1 MALKFEITGDNSNLL
16 SSLDGAREGVHR
28 AAQDIESSGLG
39 IEDMFKRIGIAAGV
53 AFSADQVKSFIGKIT
68 EVRAYFQDIESSMEV
83 FLGSQQK
90 AAQFTQELKDYAY
103 YNMFEFSDL
112 ANASKQMIA
121 YGNAVEDVILTL
133 DKLSNIATGTKADLM
148 DLVALYNKAKSLGK
162 VGASDLDS
170 WAVKGVVVRDVL
182 KEMGD
187 EVDDTAVSF
196 EQLQK
201 VLNKVTGE
209 GGMFHDLML
218 NQMSNIS
225 AEQGQ
230 LEDNLAAMYNE
241 IGEQYQDFITGA
253 IKAESWLVEHYK
265 EVGSVILGL
274 IASYGEYQAALKVT
288 RAIENT
294 MAKQANGI
302 EQTRQSELSDIY
314 GKYSDNS
321 DIMAIGQETAAEE
334 ANTAA
339 ILQNTASREGN
350 VSAIDEQ
357 IAALE
362 RKMLAEI
369 DEYDKIM
376 EGAQSAIE
384 AATKK
389 EDAADKEIEVLQR
402 QADTARE
409 YLDMCN
415 DDVDAAIKSGDA
427 QEKEAA
433 RRYYNTAATEAENA
447 EKALSAAQSNKEQ
460 AASAKLTAQKNLETA
475 SSRKVATQEKLT
487 NFQKAVS
494 VTQTK
499 AQTTATGLWVAM
511 TKSATAA
518 LHSLKAAMLSNPFG
532 VILAGLTTIISLLPI
547 FTSEASEASAEVER
561 FGESAVKQVRN
572 LETLF
577 AVIENTNTNSKVHK
591 DAVDE
596 LVKIYEEYGFKID
609 DEIDKLEQLRSMHD
623 LVTEA
628 IKKEGEERQ
637 KANLLAAY
645 EEALEEAT
653 TNMRNALQNAFEN
666 AEWDASGTFDDWDA
680 EEYQEMAKELTAIIG
695 GIIQSEGDALATL
708 EGDELEAKIQEV
720 NERIKKAYQDM
731 GLQLSKEF
739 IHAGANGQSYTFESP
754 VDVDAIQIMRDYVD
768 ATHAVTEG
776 RKKLIES
783 WDQGKKSV
791 ENETEAVDYSTMSIE
806 DLAKAAAD
814 ASDKVTDLGDSS
826 ASPSVDKTSIDDAG
840 DAASNTKT
848 GIDLLNG
855 LTAKPLIDSASIGI
869 AIGQTNQLLGNM
881 FQIGQMGGGQSSF
894 SLGFNPNKFGFGQS
908 STFSLWGGKKPI
920 WGTIGGK
927 SGIQWVP
934 NIPITDPAI
943 LAQQELNSR
952 VNGANT
958 QKKVDD
964 LLKDVN
970 DALSKAVF
978 DSPEYKELEG
988 LKKRLEAKSRKGN
1001 KKSGNKN
1008 KNKTNTAEKIADEQE
1023 KLEDMQDDLAF
1034 ERLRSKQ
1041 DMEARIADATIAAEQ
1056 DAAKRVRM
1064 NREQQNAEEIR
1075 AIEKQS
1081 EDAVRKYIEEE
1092 KRIFEQQEKIKKLQN
1107 SKYKKQKFDEST
1119 VDTSAITAQYQRL
1132 IDLTKQRQFG
1142 DIARE
1147 NAEAMTEYMKQYG
1160 SLQDQKRAVN
1170 EEYERKIADE
1180 SNAIRRAALE
1190 KERDDMLEALDFQ
1203 QLQEEIDWEAVFNDL
1218 DRLSTSSLQ
1227 ALHDKL
1233 KAALDAGDIT
1243 AENAK
1248 VISEKL
1254 LEIEDKISDKT
1265 SFWGSLIP
1273 ALKERERL
1281 TRAAKAAQEEYN
1293 RLVKEQEAA
1302 EQKVVE
1308 AQQKIHDE
1316 IVSLYGQDIDL
1327 SKISVEGKLQ
1337 LYNELG
1343 VDATTAAGQQLTEA
1357 FGLLETATIDLTK
1370 AEEDAKNGKKKSED
1384 AKNLLNG
1391 GSIGDIFKK
1400 AQEAGGGG
1408 VMGITSIVNQ
1418 NAQSMAEFVDKIGL
1432 AGTDFGDAVHGFSDG
1447 VAGFSNAFQSLASGD
1462 IFGAING
1469 VLDGIAGFG
1478 RSFISIFAGNG
1489 NEEEMEKRIE
1499 ELAKANEGLSSAID
1513 SLAERIASSD
1523 TTNRESVEAY
1533 KQAFQAEQEWES
1545 NQREAINARASEYAN
1560 SGYGFLGLGGKR
1572 SFNYYMAGNGWE
1584 GWKTLSQTLKEHG
1597 ENVNVN
1603 KDNFWSL
1610 TPEQMKILRD
1620 FAPSEW
1626 AALMNGDGHRNPVDL
1641 VNQYIDR
1648 AGKLE
1653 EITSALNEKL
1663 TGYSWD
1669 GFRDSFGSL
1678 LTDMSS
1684 DVEDFADNMENVLSK
1699 AILNSLLTAKYKDR
1713 IDALYKM
1720 IADAAMDDNITKE
1733 EADAIRNTNKQ
1744 IAEDMLADRQ
1754 MLQDLGI
1761 IDSNGSEYS
1770 QEASKKGFAAMGQ
1783 ETAEELNGRFT
1794 ALQIA
1799 GETIAAQ
1806 AVQIY
1811 GQMIVMSQVHV
1822 SSNSYLSEIRN
1833 MMITAN
1839 SYLEDVAKYS
1849 KKMYLEFT
1857 EKLDDL
1863 VDNTKNM

>member
-16 SSLDGAREGVHR
+16 SSLDGAREGVQR
-28 AAQDIESSGLG
+28 TARDIEESGLG
-39 IEDMFKRIGIAAGV
+39 IEDMFKRIGAAAGI
-53 AFSADQVKSFIGKIT
+53 AFSLDRAKGFIDKIV
-68 EVRAYFQDIESSMEV
+68 EVRSYFQDIESTMEV
-83 FLGSQQK
+83 FLGNQQK

-103 YNMFEFSDL
+103 YNMFDFAQL
-112 ANASKQMIA
+112 ADASKQMIA
-121 YGNAVEDVILTL
+121 YGHAVEDVIPRL
-133 DKLSNIATGTKADLM
+133 DQLSNIATGTKADLM
-148 DLVALYNKAKSLGK
+148 ELVNLYNRAKNLGS
-162 VGASDLDS
+162 VGSEGLAS
-170 WAVKGVVVRDVL
+170 WATRGLVVKDVL
-182 KEMGD
+182 KEMGQ
-187 EVDDTAVSF
+187 EVDGAQVSF
-196 EQLQK
+196 EQLNM
-201 VLNKVTGE
+201 VLDKVTGE

-274 IASYGEYQAALKVT
+274 IASYGEYQAVLKVT

-321 DIMAIGQETAAEE
+321 DIMAIGQETAVEE

-389 EDAADKEIEVLQR
+389 EEAADKEIEVLQQ
-402 QADTARE
+402 QADTAKE

-415 DDVDAAIKSGDA
+415 DEVDAAIKSGDA
-427 QEKEAA
+427 QEIEAA
-433 RRYYNTAATEAENA
+433 RRNYNTAATEAENA

-577 AVIENTNTNSKVHK
+577 AVVENTSSDSLVHK
-591 DAVDE
+591 DAIDE
-596 LVKIYEEYGFKID
+596 LCKIYEEYGFKID
-609 DEIDKLEQLRSMHD
+609 DEIDKLEQLRTMHD
-623 LVTEA
+623 LVTDA
-628 IKKEGEERQ
+628 IRKEGEERQ
-637 KANLLAAY
+637 KANLLASY
-645 EEALEEAT
+645 EEALKKSTE
-653 TNMRNALQNAFEN
+653 NMRDTLQKAFEG
-666 AEWDASGTFDDWDA
+666 AEWDASGYLDDRDA
-680 EEYQEMAKELTAIIG
+680 EEYQEKADQLTQIIG
-695 GIIQSEGDALATL
+695 SIIESEGDALATL
-708 EGDELEAKIQEV
+708 TGDELEAKIQEV
-720 NERIKKAYQDM
+720 NECIKKAYQDM

-739 IHAGANGQSYTFESP
+739 IHAGANGQAYTFESP
-754 VDVDAIQIMRDYVD
+754 VDVDAIQIMRDY
-768 ATHAVTEG
+768 AEAISSVTNG
-776 RKKLIES
+776 RKALLKAYEENAKAAEEES
-783 WDQGKKSV
+783 K
-791 ENETEAVDYSTMSIE
+791 AVDYSTMSFSELLNATHEVYNKLE
-806 DLAKAAAD
+806 DLNNQETKPEVDSSSVDNAGTAAD
-814 ASDKVTDLGDSS
+814 TTKG
-826 ASPSVDKTSIDDAG
+826 KID
-840 DAASNTKT
+840 T
-848 GIDLLNG
+848 LNG
-855 LTAKPLIDSASIGI
+855 ATAKPFIDTSSIGF
-869 AIGQTNQLLGNM
+869 AIGQTNTLLGNM
-881 FQIGQMGGGQSSF
+881 FQLQNFGMGGGKNGQ
-894 SLGFNPNKFGFGQS
+894 FNLF
-908 STFSLWGGKKPI
+908 GGKKPV

-927 SGIQWVP
+927 PSVQWMP
-934 NIPITDPAI
+934 DIPITDPVLLEQNKLLEQRKEYEKQIAS
-943 LAQQELNSR
+943 ANS
-952 VNGANT
+952 

-964 LLKDVN
+964 LLKEVN
-970 DALSKAVF
+970 EAFNKATF
-978 DSPEYKELEG
+978 DSDEYKFLQG
-988 LKKRLEAKSRKGN
+988 LKKRLEAKSRK
-1001 KKSGNKN
+1001 KSGSGSEGGKKN
-1008 KNKTNTAEKIADEQE
+1008 DTADKIEREQQ
-1023 KLEDMQDDLAF
+1023 KLEDLQDDLSF

-1064 NREQQNAEEIR
+1064 YREQQNAEEIR

-1107 SKYKKQKFDEST
+1107 PKYNEQKFDEST

-1142 DIARE
+1142 DIARD
-1147 NAEAMTEYMKQYG
+1147 NAEAMTDYMRQYG

-1248 VISEKL
+1248 VISERL

-1343 VDATTAAGQQLTEA
+1343 VDATTAAGQQLTES

-1370 AEEDAKNGKKKSED
+1370 AEQDAKKGKKKSED

-1408 VMGITSIVNQ
+1408 AMGIMSIVNQ
-1418 NAQSMAEFVDKIGL
+1418 NAQSMAGFVDKVDL
-1432 AGTDFGDAVHGFSDG
+1432 AGTDFGDAVHGLADG
-1447 VAGFSNAFQSLASGD
+1447 VAGFSNAIQSFFSGD

-1489 NEEEMEKRIE
+1489 NEKEMEKRIE
-1499 ELAKANEGLSSAID
+1499 ELAKANEGLASAID

-1533 KQAFQAEQEWES
+1533 KQAYQAELEWES
-1545 NQREAINARASEYAN
+1545 NQRAAINARASEYAN
-1560 SGYGFLGLGGKR
+1560 FGYGFLGLGGKK
-1572 SFNYYMAGNGWE
+1572 SFNRYMAGNEWE

-1626 AALMNGDGHRNPVDL
+1626 AALMNGDGHKNPIDL

-1733 EADAIRNTNKQ
+1733 EVDAIRNTNKQ

-1761 IDSNGSEYS
+1761 INSNGSEYS

-1783 ETAEELNGRFT
+1783 ETGEELNGRFT
-1794 ALQIA
+1794 ALQMA
-1799 GETIAAQ
+1799 GESIAANVISIF
-1806 AVQIY
+1806 A
-1811 GQMIVMSQVHV
+1811 QMQLITQTQT
-1822 SSNSYLSEIRN
+1822 SSNIYLQEIRN
-1833 MMITAN
+1833 MMITGN
-1839 SYLEDVAKYS
+1839 SYLEDIAKYS
-1849 KKMYLEFT
+1849 KKIYLDFST
-1857 EKLDDL
+1857 KLDDITT
-1863 VDNTKNM
+1863 NTK

>member
-39 IEDMFKRIGIAAGV
+39 IEDMFKRIGIVAGV
-53 AFSADQVKSFIGKIT
+53 AFSVDQVKSFIGKIT

-121 YGNAVEDVILTL
+121 YGNAVEDVIPTL

-162 VGASDLDS
+162 VGANDLAS
-170 WAVKGVVVRDVL
+170 WSVKGVVVKDVL

-294 MAKQANGI
+294 MAKQANDI

-389 EDAADKEIEVLQR
+389 EEAADKEIEVLQQ
-402 QADTARE
+402 QADTAKE

-415 DDVDAAIKSGDA
+415 DEVDAAIKSGDA

-433 RRYYNTAATEAENA
+433 RRNYNTAATEAENA

-609 DEIDKLEQLRSMHD
+609 DEIDKLEQLRTMHD

-637 KANLLAAY
+637 KANLLATY

-739 IHAGANGQSYTFESP
+739 IHAGAGGKAYTFESP

-855 LTAKPLIDSASIGI
+855 LTAKPLIDSTSIGI

-920 WGTIGGK
+920 WGTVGGK
-927 SGIQWVP
+927 SGIQWIP
-934 NIPITDPAI
+934 SIPITDPAL

-1001 KKSGNKN
+1001 RKSGNK
-1008 KNKTNTAEKIADEQE
+1008 KKTNTAEKIADEQE
-1023 KLEDMQDDLAF
+1023 KLEDMQYDLAF

-1041 DMEARIADATIAAEQ
+1041 DMEARITDATIAASRDGAE
-1056 DAAKRVRM
+1056 RVRRE
-1064 NREQQNAEEIR
+1064 REQQNKAELD
-1075 AIEKQS
+1075 AIDRQK
-1081 EDAVRKYIEEE
+1081 EDAIRKYVEDE
-1092 KRIFEQQEKIKKLQN
+1092 KRVFDQQEKIKKSQN
-1107 SKYKKQKFDEST
+1107 AKYKVRQFDEAS
-1119 VDTSAITAQYQRL
+1119 VDTSSIAKQYDELKSLTQKRQIQDYAKEQADSLNAYLAEYGTFEQRKLAITKQYEEQINAATTAGEKASLMMRRDAELQQLGNDSLEKRMDWSGVFGELSGHTKEYLQGLRDQLQGIMNEGNLPVDQMAVVSDKIREIDGYLAQHTDLWNFIGDKAREHSRL
-1132 IDLTKQRQFG
+1132 IQEAADAQDRLNVAKQEEQAATENLVGIQQMIANILGGDASNVSSSELLKSLDAESGAYQVLLPLVTQLSVAEGKLADARKKTTK
-1142 DIARE
+1142 ATKE
-1147 NAEAMTEYMKQYG
+1147 AKNAEDK
-1160 SLQDQKRAVN
+1160 SKRESTTA
-1170 EEYERKIADE
+1170 IADWF
-1180 SNAIRRAALE
+1180 SDA
-1190 KERDDMLEALDFQ
+1190 Q
-1203 QLQEEIDWEAVFNDL
+1203 QF
-1218 DRLSTSSLQ
+1218 
-1227 ALHDKL
+1227 
-1233 KAALDAGDIT
+1233 
-1243 AENAK
+1243 
-1248 VISEKL
+1248 ISEKGIDQIPDL
-1254 LEIEDKISDKT
+1254 LSSVGLDGAGEKASQGLSAFSNAAGAAADFASGNYI
-1265 SFWGSLIP
+1265 GA
-1273 ALKERERL
+1273 ALKGISAIKDFGHVLGIGGGNEAEVAETTERL
-1281 TRAAKAAQEEYN
+1281 TKANEVLADRISDLTDAIGNSAGLKAIFAYETA
-1293 RLVKEQEAA
+1293 L
-1302 EQKVVE
+1302 E
-1308 AQQKIHDE
+1308 AQQEINQNQMEILKAQMGYHSSHHSNAYYSDDE
-1316 IVSLYGQDIDL
+1316 VIAS
-1327 SKISVEGKLQ
+1327 
-1337 LYNELG
+1337 YNEA
-1343 VDATTAAGQQLTEA
+1343 VQRAFKAAGVSASTLT
-1357 FGLLETATIDLTK
+1357 GLE
-1370 AEEDAKNGKKKSED
+1370 
-1384 AKNLLNG
+1384 
-1391 GSIGDIFKK
+1391 SIY
-1400 AQEAGGGG
+1400 
-1408 VMGITSIVNQ
+1408 N
-1418 NAQSMAEFVDKIGL
+1418 
-1432 AGTDFGDAVHGFSDG
+1432 
-1447 VAGFSNAFQSLASGD
+1447 
-1462 IFGAING
+1462 
-1469 VLDGIAGFG
+1469 
-1478 RSFISIFAGNG
+1478 
-1489 NEEEMEKRIE
+1489 
-1499 ELAKANEGLSSAID
+1499 
-1513 SLAERIASSD
+1513 
-1523 TTNRESVEAY
+1523 
-1533 KQAFQAEQEWES
+1533 
-1545 NQREAINARASEYAN
+1545 
-1560 SGYGFLGLGGKR
+1560 
-1572 SFNYYMAGNGWE
+1572 
-1584 GWKTLSQTLKEHG
+1584 
-1597 ENVNVN
+1597 
-1603 KDNFWSL
+1603 L
-1610 TPEQMKILRD
+1610 TPEQLKAIKD
-1620 FAPSEW
+1620 FAPELWQYLTEVGKYDKSEYW
-1626 AALMNGDGHRNPVDL
+1626 EAVVD
-1641 VNQYIDR
+1641 N
-1648 AGKLE
+1648 AGKTE
-1653 EITSALNEKL
+1653 ELTEQINNNLTQTSFEDLRSNFLDA
-1663 TGYSWD
+1663 
-1669 GFRDSFGSL
+1669 
-1678 LTDMSS
+1678 LTDMES
-1684 DVEDFADNMENVLSK
+1684 DSKDFSRSFKEMMFK
-1699 AILNSLLTAKYKDR
+1699 AIMNSMVLNDEFDDWLQNWQKQYAQAVKNNDLA
-1713 IDALYKM
+1713 ALERLRGE
-1720 IADAAMDDNITKE
+1720 AVAMRDQKTSE
-1733 EADAIRNTNKQ
+1733 R
-1744 IAEDMLADRQ
+1744 DMYAQ
-1754 MLQDLGI
+1754 SMGF
-1761 IDSNGSEYS
+1761 NGSDYS
-1770 QEASKKGFAAMGQ
+1770 QEASSKGFQSMGQ
-1783 ETAEELNGRFT
+1783 DTGEELNGRFT

-1799 GETIAAQ
+1799 GESVATQ
-1806 AVQIY
+1806 AIQIY
-1811 GQMIVMSQVHV
+1811 SQMLQMSSINV
-1822 SSNSYLSEIRN
+1822 SSNTYLSEIRN
-1833 MMITAN
+1833 MMLIAN
-1839 SYLEDVAKYS
+1839 SYLEDVAKYN
-1849 KKMYLEFT
+1849 KKIYLEFSD
-1857 EKLDDL
+1857 KLNNL
-1863 VDNTKNM
+1863 IDNTKNM

>member
-121 YGNAVEDVILTL
+121 YGNAVEDVIPTL

-162 VGASDLDS
+162 VGANDLAS

-389 EDAADKEIEVLQR
+389 EEAADKEIEVLQQ
-402 QADTARE
+402 QADTAKE

-415 DDVDAAIKSGDA
+415 DEVDAAIKSGDA
-427 QEKEAA
+427 QEIEAA
-433 RRYYNTAATEAENA
+433 RRNYNTAATEAENA

-532 VILAGLTTIISLLPI
+532 VALAAITTIISLLPI
-547 FTSEASEASAEVER
+547 FSEETSSAAEEIER
-561 FGESAVKQVRN
+561 FGESAVKQTRN
-572 LETLF
+572 LEVLY
-577 AVIENTNTNSKVHK
+577 AVLENTTKGSKVNEE
-591 DAVDE
+591 ALDE
-596 LVKIYEEYGFKID
+596 LVKICEEYNLHID
-609 DEIDKLEQLRSMHD
+609 DEADKLQQVISLREQLID
-623 LVTEA
+623 A
-628 IKKEGEERQ
+628 IKREGEERQ
-637 KANLLAAY
+637 KANMIAAY
-645 EEALEEAT
+645 KEDLD
-653 TNMRNALQNAFEN
+653 NAAKEMADSLQNAFES

-680 EEYQEMAKELTAIIG
+680 EEFQERATDLTRAISMIM
-695 GIIQSEGDALATL
+695 QEEGEKLKDLTDKDLQA
-708 EGDELEAKIQEV
+708 GLEAAEERIQEV
-720 NERIKKAYQDM
+720 YRSFGLSTTKAFYREGMVID
-731 GLQLSKEF
+731 
-739 IHAGANGQSYTFESP
+739 SP
-754 VDVDAIQIMRDYVD
+754 VDVNTVEILGEYVKTLKSTYEGLGLVEDAMNKL
-768 ATHAVTEG
+768 HPSTE
-776 RKKLIES
+776 
-783 WDQGKKSV
+783 DV
-791 ENETEAVDYSTMSIE
+791 TEAVDYSSMSLSE
-806 DLAKAAAD
+806 LTKATREAREELEN
-814 ASDKVTDLGDSS
+814 LGDTT
-826 ASPSVDKTSIDDAG
+826 ASPEVDKTSVDDAG
-840 DAASNTKT
+840 DAATSTK
-848 GIDLLNG
+848 GNIDLLNG
-855 LTAKPLIDSASIGI
+855 LTAKPLIDTTSIGI

-881 FQIGQMGGGQSSF
+881 FKIGQMGGGQSSF

-908 STFSLWGGKKPI
+908 STFSLWGGKKPVFES
-920 WGTIGGK
+920 IGGK
-927 SGIQWVP
+927 PSVYWMPNLPNMSDPIGDAWKQWDNKV
-934 NIPITDPAI
+934 T
-943 LAQQELNSR
+943 
-952 VNGANT
+952 GANT

-964 LLKDVN
+964 LLKEVN
-970 DALSKAVF
+970 DALSTAVF

-1001 KKSGNKN
+1001 RKSGN

-1107 SKYKKQKFDEST
+1107 PKYKEQKFDESK

-1147 NAEAMTEYMKQYG
+1147 NAEAMTEYMRQYG

-1218 DRLSTSSLQ
+1218 DRMSTSSLQ

-1273 ALKERERL
+1273 ALRERERL

-1357 FGLLETATIDLTK
+1357 FCLLETATIDLTK

-1408 VMGITSIVNQ
+1408 AMGIISIVNQ
-1418 NAQSMAEFVDKIGL
+1418 NAQSMAEFVDKVGL
-1432 AGTDFGDAVHGFSDG
+1432 AGTDFGDAVHGFADG
-1447 VAGFSNAFQSLASGD
+1447 VSGFSNAIQSLASGD

-1469 VLDGIAGFG
+1469 VLDGVAGFG

-1523 TTNRESVEAY
+1523 TTNRESVDAY
-1533 KQAFQAEQEWES
+1533 KQAFQAEQEWEA
-1545 NQREAINARASEYAN
+1545 NQRAAINARASEYAN
-1560 SGYGFLGLGGKR
+1560 SGYGFLGLGGKH

-1761 IDSNGSEYS
+1761 INSNGSEYS